1 MLYILDL
8 MHWSPAREVPSTSSG
23 KDKAGGADFP
33 SSQGYWVAEWG
44 GAMFVPQTFYT
55 LLQDD
60 WILQASYL
68 LSSSSATHSPVTLH
82 PHQIGGKVLSADVG
96 GGRWV
101 GRVCGPLLHTK
112 SSQEIRSKVI
122 SREWEWTCM
131 EREGTRRAGRV
142 PFAADRETKG
152 SRKK

>member
-1 MLYILDL
+1 

-23 KDKAGGADFP
+23 KDKAGGVDFP

-68 LSSSSATHSPVTLH
+68 LSSSSEEEKFSLLEAVLPLTLT
-82 PHQIGGKVLSADVG
+82 PF
-96 GGRWV
+96 
-101 GRVCGPLLHTK
+101 P
-112 SSQEIRSKVI
+112 SQ
-122 SREWEWTCM
+122 
-131 EREGTRRAGRV
+131 
-142 PFAADRETKG
+142 PP
-152 SRKK
+152 